1 MGLLHAEP
9 DYNRGQITMSGR
21 YLALDRTS
29 KAVVGNAF
37 FSTANDEWVLEI
49 RNRIDRFER
58 FSDLKDEAL
67 KIPVQ
72 LVRDK

>member
-1 MGLLHAEP
+1 
-9 DYNRGQITMSGR
+9 MSGR
-21 YLALDRTS
+21 YLAFDKGS

-37 FSTANDEWVLEI
+37 FSAANDEWVLVI

-67 KIPVQ
+67 KVPVR